1 MEVADRGVLDASHTP
16 PRSTTWTLLPRRRDA
31 RTCRGLAVRPTD
43 ELRRT
48 HEPWNAVGHVSRGGQ
63 AEEEMLYALDASFD
77 TRKKEQDVLIQTED
91 TEGGS
96 EGACHFAERT
106 TRRSRRLAHTK
117 QADVGRPMDADDA
130 VDLLDPEAERQSLL
144 QKMEVLNKML
154 SRVADEESEQL
165 AVNGNR
171 GFEEVRVREGKD
183 GVLGEERNGSMYSSY
198 STLEDPEW
206 LAVTDWDVGQG
217 NDGMLLLPSHGADL
231 FLDPN
236 ATMHERPAL
245 ANVGQL
251 EGCTD
256 QANAEWMGSC
266 TLKQLRQ
273 KYKDTYGRS
282 TNSSNRQW
290 LLRRLL
296 QDEVGVAQAEV
307 VVDCTLSEEQ
317 LQTSAAAASSRP
329 EGKRKIRQNR
339 RYTEFQASKDAKETK
354 ALQSKKL
361 RSGRKRLREEV
372 SDGHGPATPSDSEE
386 EVKVRRT
393 RATHVTPHAKAKSKS
408 SGATRKGA
416 QKRSATEGR
425 RRRAGMKKSTWSHEE
440 SRRLHYNP
448 WTLEESEALV
458 DGVACCGGGKWADIK
473 KLGYK
478 AIEKRSAVDLKDKWR
493 NLMRIAMLPQNTN
506 KAVDKKREIPP
517 TLLARVRDL
526 ATRSAKRSQAPE
538 VRTSRSR
545 FRGD

>member
-1 MEVADRGVLDASHTP
+1 MVMMT
-16 PRSTTWTLLPRRRDA
+16 RRWMHDA
-31 RTCRGLAVRPTD
+31 RTCCGSDDGSRR
-43 ELRRT
+43 ELGET
-48 HEPWNAVGHVSRGGQ
+48 HEPQTTVDPATKERQ
-63 AEEEMLYALDASFD
+63 AEEEMMCALDASFD
-77 TRKKEQDVLIQTED
+77 VRKKEQCVYIQTED
-91 TEGGS
+91 NEGAS
-96 EGACHFAERT
+96 EGACRLARRT
-106 TRRSRRLAHTK
+106 TRRSIRLERTK
-117 QADVGRPMDADDA
+117 HADVGCPTDAEHT

-165 AVNGNR
+165 AVNGNQS
-171 GFEEVRVREGKD
+171 FDEVRVREGKD

-206 LAVTDWDVGQG
+206 LAGTGWDADQG
-217 NDGMLLLPSHGADL
+217 NDGMLLLPSHDADL
-231 FLDPN
+231 FLDPEME
-236 ATMHERPAL
+236 AQERPVSAS
-245 ANVGQL
+245 GEQL
-251 EGCTD
+251 EGSTD
-256 QANAEWMGSC
+256 QAKTERLGSC

-273 KYKDTYGRS
+273 KYKESYGRS

-290 LLRRLL
+290 LIRRLL
-296 QDEVGVAQAEV
+296 QSEVEDAD
-307 VVDCTLSEEQ
+307 VDDATDRTSSEEQ
-317 LQTSAAAASSRP
+317 LRKSASDLASSRP

-339 RYTEFQASKDAKETK
+339 RYTDFHASEDAKDGKT
-354 ALQSKKL
+354 LQPKKL
-361 RSGRKRLREEV
+361 RSANKRHREEY

-393 RATHVTPHAKAKSKS
+393 RAAHVTPHAKAKAKS
-408 SGATRKGA
+408 SASLRRGP
-416 QKRSATEGR
+416 QKKSTVEGR
-425 RRRAGMKKSTWSHEE
+425 RRRAGVKKSAWSQEE

-493 NLMRIAMLPQNTN
+493 NLMRIAMLPQDAS
-506 KAVDKKREIPP
+506 KAMDKKREIPAA
-517 TLLARVRDL
+517 LLARVRDL
-526 ATRSAKRSQAPE
+526 AARSAKRSQVPE
-538 VRTSRSR
+538 VRSSRTR